1 MLNQKRHYNLN
12 VQKAAEPNRVIS
24 KEQYQAM
31 QHGHGQTPSQ
41 IFCFG
46 EAVQYLSRSTGQWI
60 PAVVQG
66 HVMLNSELHYHL
78 DVQEAAPF
86 QRVKSA
92 AVTLPDELPM
102 APTIAALD
110 VLERGEEKLRKEKR
124 EVEVK
129 DVDVETPSMFTFASG
144 KMLQKLVSDET
155 LEDSIAL
162 RVASTAR
169 PKAKAAGK
177 GQFSESEG
185 GTLPTPERVEP
196 SLQDL
201 KSFLERV
208 ERPSNLFS
216 QKTFLD
222 EPHFGLEISKH
233 GTLPDAELSEL
244 SVSLPVA
251 RNLPDD
257 SNRCFQ
263 EMEKPPEPGGSG
275 SSRPERTSDSR
286 AKIQR
291 KLPIRAD
298 AAGLLQLRRNAPM
311 KQVQRIVNPLL
322 KAPGFEEKAMFLDDT
337 ASSQSWFSHL
347 SLLSQMPSCDH
358 EAFRCSVLVLWA
370 ILVILTIAR
379 NCSIELRSYT
389 YTTITHATPPHQL
402 CSGFSKDSHGCSHCV
417 ELSKFWDPGP
427 EWYAETGDSVYYYA
441 DAVASRY
448 DGEAVKFCHGANG
461 ATKNVNVYFLGK
473 AQGNQGKC
481 ILEEYLQELDFLF
494 YAEPSHHYKMKCE
507 TGSGTGVYFVMK
519 SGRGPLIPIEV
530 EGQRSWLYIVVSIF
544 KEVVLYTSILYI
556 VWMLLTW
563 TRKQPAV
570 PMENDSDSTEA

>member
-1 MLNQKRHYNLN
+1 
-12 VQKAAEPNRVIS
+12 VVA
-24 KEQYQAM
+24 
-31 QHGHGQTPSQ
+31 TQ
-41 IFCFG
+41 IFLEFSPQKLG
-46 EAVQYLSRSTGQWI
+46 KIFTHFDLRIFFKWVGSTTNK
-60 PAVVQG
+60 
-66 HVMLNSELHYHL
+66 VMLNSELHYHL

-86 QRVKSA
+86 QRVKP
-92 AVTLPDELPM
+92 AVTLLADETGLPM

-110 VLERGEEKLRKEKR
+110 VLESGEETLRKEKR

-244 SVSLPVA
+244 SVSLPVG

-263 EMEKPPEPGGSG
+263 EMEKAPEPGEG
-275 SSRPERTSDSR
+275 SSRPERLSEIFSR
-286 AKIQR
+286 KT
-291 KLPIRAD
+291 
-298 AAGLLQLRRNAPM
+298 
-311 KQVQRIVNPLL
+311 
-322 KAPGFEEKAMFLDDT
+322 FLDEPRFGLSTSESLVDGQSSSET
-337 ASSQSWFSHL
+337 YRSQKKRWPALASGSWAGH
-347 SLLSQMPSCDH
+347 
-358 EAFRCSVLVLWA
+358 
-370 ILVILTIAR
+370 ILGWQA
-379 NCSIELRSYT
+379 
-389 YTTITHATPPHQL
+389 
-402 CSGFSKDSHGCSHCV
+402 
-417 ELSKFWDPGP
+417 
-427 EWYAETGDSVYYYA
+427 
-441 DAVASRY
+441 
-448 DGEAVKFCHGANG
+448 
-461 ATKNVNVYFLGK
+461 
-473 AQGNQGKC
+473 
-481 ILEEYLQELDFLF
+481 
-494 YAEPSHHYKMKCE
+494 
-507 TGSGTGVYFVMK
+507 
-519 SGRGPLIPIEV
+519 
-530 EGQRSWLYIVVSIF
+530 
-544 KEVVLYTSILYI
+544 
-556 VWMLLTW
+556 
-563 TRKQPAV
+563 
-570 PMENDSDSTEA
+570 

>member
-1 MLNQKRHYNLN
+1 M
-12 VQKAAEPNRVIS
+12 
-24 KEQYQAM
+24 
-31 QHGHGQTPSQ
+31 
-41 IFCFG
+41 
-46 EAVQYLSRSTGQWI
+46 
-60 PAVVQG
+60 VQG

-233 GTLPDAELSEL
+233 GTLRDAELSEL

-275 SSRPERTSDSR
+275 SSRPERLSEIFSR
-286 AKIQR
+286 KT
-291 KLPIRAD
+291 
-298 AAGLLQLRRNAPM
+298 
-311 KQVQRIVNPLL
+311 
-322 KAPGFEEKAMFLDDT
+322 FLDEPRFGLSTSESLVDGQ
-337 ASSQSWFSHL
+337 SSSETYR
-347 SLLSQMPSCDH
+347 SQKKAWRGLGLGFFGRKHFGDC
-358 EAFRCSVLVLWA
+358 
-370 ILVILTIAR
+370 
-379 NCSIELRSYT
+379 
-389 YTTITHATPPHQL
+389 QL
-402 CSGFSKDSHGCSHCV
+402 
-417 ELSKFWDPGP
+417 
-427 EWYAETGDSVYYYA
+427 
-441 DAVASRY
+441 
-448 DGEAVKFCHGANG
+448 
-461 ATKNVNVYFLGK
+461 
-473 AQGNQGKC
+473 
-481 ILEEYLQELDFLF
+481 
-494 YAEPSHHYKMKCE
+494 E
-507 TGSGTGVYFVMK
+507 TGSQGIPMLSNNPTSQEMDPSSHSDPHTTDFPQTVAFWKGN
-519 SGRGPLIPIEV
+519 PLISGKSRLVKYSNLARIHVSFTKKLRPVSASFGKPV
-530 EGQRSWLYIVVSIF
+530 E
-544 KEVVLYTSILYI
+544 ET
-556 VWMLLTW
+556 
-563 TRKQPAV
+563 AV
-570 PMENDSDSTEA
+570 CR

>member
-1 MLNQKRHYNLN
+1 M
-12 VQKAAEPNRVIS
+12 
-24 KEQYQAM
+24 
-31 QHGHGQTPSQ
+31 
-41 IFCFG
+41 
-46 EAVQYLSRSTGQWI
+46 QYLSRSTGQWI

-78 DVQEAAPF
+78 DVQEAAPS

-110 VLERGEEKLRKEKR
+110 VLERGEETLRKEKR

-144 KMLQKLVSDET
+144 KMLQKSEDET

-185 GTLPTPERVEP
+185 GTLPTPARVEP

-244 SVSLPVA
+244 SVSLPVG

-275 SSRPERTSDSR
+275 SSRVERLSEIFSR
-286 AKIQR
+286 KT
-291 KLPIRAD
+291 
-298 AAGLLQLRRNAPM
+298 
-311 KQVQRIVNPLL
+311 
-322 KAPGFEEKAMFLDDT
+322 FLDEPRFGLSTSESLVDGQSSSET
-337 ASSQSWFSHL
+337 YRSQKKRWRALASGSWAGNLLGIASLRLEVKVSQCYPTIQAVKKW
-347 SLLSQMPSCDH
+347 
-358 EAFRCSVLVLWA
+358 
-370 ILVILTIAR
+370 IYLVIATSHNLDPQKVAKEGKSLFSGKSFLVKYSNLAR
-379 NCSIELRSYT
+379 IHVSFTKILGPVSASFGKPVEETAVCS
-389 YTTITHATPPHQL
+389 
-402 CSGFSKDSHGCSHCV
+402 
-417 ELSKFWDPGP
+417 
-427 EWYAETGDSVYYYA
+427 
-441 DAVASRY
+441 
-448 DGEAVKFCHGANG
+448 
-461 ATKNVNVYFLGK
+461 
-473 AQGNQGKC
+473 
-481 ILEEYLQELDFLF
+481 
-494 YAEPSHHYKMKCE
+494 
-507 TGSGTGVYFVMK
+507 
-519 SGRGPLIPIEV
+519 
-530 EGQRSWLYIVVSIF
+530 
-544 KEVVLYTSILYI
+544 
-556 VWMLLTW
+556 
-563 TRKQPAV
+563 
-570 PMENDSDSTEA
+570 

>member
-1 MLNQKRHYNLN
+1 M
-12 VQKAAEPNRVIS
+12 
-24 KEQYQAM
+24 
-31 QHGHGQTPSQ
+31 
-41 IFCFG
+41 
-46 EAVQYLSRSTGQWI
+46 
-60 PAVVQG
+60 VQG

-86 QRVKSA
+86 QRVKPA
-92 AVTLPDELPM
+92 AVTLVTLLADETGLPM

-110 VLERGEEKLRKEKR
+110 VLESEEETLRKEKR

-144 KMLQKLVSDET
+144 KMLQKLEDET

-233 GTLPDAELSEL
+233 GNLPDAELSEL
-244 SVSLPVA
+244 SVSLPVG

-275 SSRPERTSDSR
+275 SSRVERLSEIFSR
-286 AKIQR
+286 KT
-291 KLPIRAD
+291 
-298 AAGLLQLRRNAPM
+298 
-311 KQVQRIVNPLL
+311 
-322 KAPGFEEKAMFLDDT
+322 FLDEPRFGLSTSESLVDGQL
-337 ASSQSWFSHL
+337 SSETYR
-347 SLLSQMPSCDH
+347 SQKKRWP
-358 EAFRCSVLVLWA
+358 AL
-370 ILVILTIAR
+370 
-379 NCSIELRSYT
+379 
-389 YTTITHATPPHQL
+389 
-402 CSGFSKDSHGCSHCV
+402 
-417 ELSKFWDPGP
+417 
-427 EWYAETGDSVYYYA
+427 
-441 DAVASRY
+441 ASRSWA
-448 DGEAVKFCHGANG
+448 GNLLGMASLRLEVKVSNVIQQPNQSRNG
-461 ATKNVNVYFLGK
+461 
-473 AQGNQGKC
+473 
-481 ILEEYLQELDFLF
+481 
-494 YAEPSHHYKMKCE
+494 
-507 TGSGTGVYFVMK
+507 
-519 SGRGPLIPIEV
+519 
-530 EGQRSWLYIVVSIF
+530 SI
-544 KEVVLYTSILYI
+544 
-556 VWMLLTW
+556 
-563 TRKQPAV
+563 
-570 PMENDSDSTEA
+570 